1 MRVIVQARWEGIN
14 AMRTALCL
22 TLLIAVS
29 ARLVAQETQRPLTNA
44 DVSNMTKSGMSE
56 QTIVLAIQKGPAKFD
71 TTPDALIAL
80 KKQGVSDQVLNV
92 MLAASAA
99 PAGLSPDEGAAR
111 AGIELL
117 HKTLDSLGSRQTLAE
132 VHAIRWKGTNVQTAS
147 AGTTASFQLER
158 VFVLPDRIYATS
170 QSSTGLDNR
179 MVITSEFSYFSSG
192 KMTGA
197 VAAPALADYRDGAKI
212 DPIYIAQHL
221 GDYSCVSEGTE
232 QIGSITAAKL
242 KITGQG
248 QEVHWSVD
256 PTSGRLLRT
265 RRTNAASHEVVV
277 NYSDW
282 RLVNGIYAPFER
294 KGVEDGRTTEIT
306 ITEYE
311 VNPTIDAKLFEPP
324 IAQPSA
330 GFTFKVLQSESV
342 PYVVQTGG
350 GISTNCQISG
360 STTTSFS
367 SYTAGNLTS
376 GNAVSTPD
384 LRMNCSSSENTIRWN
399 HVLNAMLVE
408 ASDGNAY
415 IIACDRAWRWS
426 KCTGLKPGDVFNAR
440 RTDKGILVQFF
451 NTKSQ
456 EKEATYGVLQAKS
469 MR

>member
-1 MRVIVQARWEGIN
+1 
-14 AMRTALCL
+14 MRTALFL
-22 TLLIAVS
+22 NLLIIIS
-29 ARLVAQETQRPLTNA
+29 ATLFAQEAQRPLANA

-56 QTIVLAIQKGPAKFD
+56 QTIVLAIQKGPTKFD

-80 KKQGVSDQVLNV
+80 KKEGVSDLVLNA
-92 MLAASAA
+92 MLAVSVAA
-99 PAGLSPDEGAAR
+99 AQPSSNEGATR
-111 AGIELL
+111 AGMELF
-117 HKTLDSLGSRQTLAE
+117 HKTLDSFGSRETLASI
-132 VHAIRWKGTNVQTAS
+132 HAIEWKGTNVQTS
-147 AGTTASFQLER
+147 TTGTTASFQVER
-158 VFVLPDRIYATS
+158 VLVFPDRIYVTS
-170 QSSTGLDNR
+170 QSSTGLDSK
-179 MVITSEFSYFSSG
+179 MVITPEFNYSSSG

-197 VAAPALADYRDGAKI
+197 VAAPTLADYRDGAKI
-212 DPIYIAQHL
+212 DPLYIAQHI

-232 QIGSITAAKL
+232 QIGSVTAIKL
-242 KITGQG
+242 KISGQG

-256 PTSGRLLRT
+256 PINGRLLRT

-282 RLVNGIYAPFER
+282 RLVNGIYASFQR
-294 KGVEDGRTTEIT
+294 KGVEEGRATDLT

-311 VNPTIDAKLFEPP
+311 VNPAIDLKLFDPP
-324 IAQPSA
+324 AAQVS
-330 GFTFKVLQSESV
+330 GSFTFKVLQSESV

-350 GISTNCQISG
+350 GISTSCQISG

-367 SYTAGNLTS
+367 SYTTGNSTS
-376 GNAVSTPD
+376 GNAVSTPN
-384 LRMNCSSSENTIRWN
+384 LRMNCASSENTIRWN